1 MKEEI
6 SAKGI
11 EIEGQYGGY
20 WSNKSKAEASWTIG
34 RSLEIE
40 SSIKNISSSYYCIEK
55 YSPFLIID
63 RNDESIVS

>member
-20 WSNKSKAEASWTIG
+20 WSNKSKAEE
-34 RSLEIE
+34 LERLEEI
-40 SSIKNISSSYYCIEK
+40 
-55 YSPFLIID
+55 
-63 RNDESIVS
+63 